1 MRMAINQASSDH
13 QTSDEDYIDMEV
25 SSSSSNFFCYSISS
39 SPPQTREFEFQMSS
53 VPDHDKHSTTSPADE
68 LFYKGTL
75 LPLHLPPRL
84 QMVQNILQT
93 SNTTKLDNKTQQS
106 IEQSF
111 KLPFIKSSRTA
122 PNTNTSTPLDRS
134 CNISPSESRRV
145 SSELNPDDYVSG
157 WTEEMS
163 VFIGDDPS
171 KKSNWSKKLKLIKQ
185 SILSQ
190 KLKASRAYVKS
201 LFSKSPCADH
211 EYSSAKLASNA
222 EPENGSKGNKEYLNK
237 YMKMA
242 KKNPFGKIDNGRY
255 QISSTTLMKS
265 IEKEMAEENATTI
278 HRKSFSGAF
287 QQHSMSS
294 STTSSVSSSSS
305 SSFSF
310 SSSGFSD
317 SQLLKRSISANS
329 EIESSIEGAIAHCKQ
344 SQQIVGVK
352 RQFVGVKRHQDLPN
366 ATSKAMRET
375 HMIAL

>member
-1 MRMAINQASSDH
+1 MAINQASSDH

-53 VPDHDKHSTTSPADE
+53 VPDHDKQSTTSPADE

-93 SNTTKLDNKTQQS
+93 SNATKLDNKTQQA

-111 KLPFIKSSRTA
+111 NLPFIKSSRTA

-201 LFSKSPCADH
+201 LFSKSTCADH
-211 EYSSAKLASNA
+211 ECSSAKLASNT

-278 HRKSFSGAF
+278 HRN
-287 QQHSMSS
+287 
-294 STTSSVSSSSS
+294 
-305 SSFSF
+305 
-310 SSSGFSD
+310 SSGFSD

>member
-1 MRMAINQASSDH
+1 MRMARDQASSDH
-13 QTSDEDYIDMEV
+13 HTADEDYIDMEV

-53 VPDHDKHSTTSPADE
+53 VSDHDKESTTSPADE

-93 SNTTKLDNKTQQS
+93 SNTNKTQQA
-106 IEQSF
+106 IEKRF
-111 KLPFIKSSRTA
+111 NLPYIKSSRTA
-122 PNTNTSTPLDRS
+122 PNTNASTPLDRS
-134 CNISPSESRRV
+134 CNISPSESCRV
-145 SSELNPDDYVSG
+145 SSELNPDDYVTA

-163 VFIGDDPS
+163 VFIGDDQT
-171 KKSNWSKKLKLIKQ
+171 KKSNWSKRLKQIKQ

-201 LFSKSPCADH
+201 LFSKSTCADH
-211 EYSSAKLASNA
+211 EYSSAKSASNA
-222 EPENGSKGNKEYLNK
+222 EPLNAPKGNNLNK

-265 IEKEMAEENATTI
+265 IEKEMAEENANI
-278 HRKSFSGAF
+278 NHRKSFSGAF
-287 QQHSMSS
+287 QQHSVVPKTMCS
-294 STTSSVSSSSS
+294 STSSSVSSSSS

-317 SQLLKRSISANS
+317 LQLLKRSISANS

-352 RQFVGVKRHQDLPN
+352 RQFVGVRRHQDLPN
-366 ATSKAMRET
+366 ATSKAMIET